1 VSQLA
6 TRWGARRTHTGKVV
20 WCEQALSATVLEALS
35 AADEIAAEIGEPVP
49 VPVP

>member
-6 TRWGARRTHTGKVV
+6 TRWGARRNHSGKVV
-20 WCEQALSATVLEALS
+20 WCEQTLSETVIEALS
-35 AADEIAAEIGEPVP
+35 AADEVAAAVDEPVP